1 MIDSRKPLSHAAIC
15 VCGALATAPVA
26 NAQQA
31 GGNGAP
37 APDPTS
43 IWTLQDENASISTAK
58 LTDRYYVNGFRLGW
72 TSGTDTTPDFLRQAG
87 RVLWGD
93 GQTRISFDL
102 TQQIYTPAD
111 TQAYNPPLD
120 DRPYA
125 GVLLG
130 NFGLITDTSDARSS
144 ITISAG
150 VVGPWALAEQVQ
162 NGFHNIIGQNKTNGW
177 HYQIPNTFAIEGV
190 TARTWRLPITTV
202 GNMEVDALPE
212 LDAGLGDVRIYGET
226 GAVFRL
232 GQGLDSDF
240 GVARVRP
247 GMSGGDAFKPTR
259 PIPWYVFAGADGQA
273 VAYDITLNGSPFESS
288 RSVTLKPLVGE
299 LEVGFAV
306 MAYGTRFTYTQVF
319 QTQEFQHQKGG
330 LHQFG
335 SFALSVRF

>member
-1 MIDSRKPLSHAAIC
+1 MIEPRKLLSHAAIC
-15 VCGALATAPVA
+15 VCGVLAAAPLA

-58 LTDRYYVNGFRLGW
+58 LTDRYYVNGLRLGW
-72 TSGTDTTPDFLRQAG
+72 TSGTDTTPDFLKQAG

-102 TQQIYTPAD
+102 SQEIYTPAD
-111 TQAYNPPLD
+111 TQAFDPPPN

-130 NFGLITDTSDARSS
+130 NFGLITDTPGARSS
-144 ITISAG
+144 ITLSAG

-162 NGFHNIIGQNKTNGW
+162 NGFHNIIGQAKTNGW
-177 HYQIPNTFAIEGV
+177 HFQIPNAFGFEAV
-190 TARTWRLPITTV
+190 SARTWRLPITTV
-202 GNMEVDALPE
+202 GNMEIDALPE
-212 LDAGLGDVRIYGET
+212 LDAGVGTVRIYAET
-226 GAVFRL
+226 GGVFRL

-247 GMSGGDAFKPTR
+247 GMSGSDVFKPTR
-259 PIPWYVFAGADGQA
+259 PFAWYVFAGADGRA
-273 VAYDITLNGSPFESS
+273 IAYDITLNGNPFESS

-299 LEVGFAV
+299 IEAGLAM
-306 MAYGTRFTYTQVF
+306 MAFGTRLTYTQVF

-335 SFALSVRF
+335 SLALSVRF